1 MATANGQ
8 INAPAMNAKENPRS
22 EHIGTLMKMTQF
34 HKKQIVRD
42 LPFVGSRLCHAM
54 RKWQIIPAI
63 SRHYRDLMTII
74 IAEQSRANID
84 AFIPT

>member
-63 SRHYRDLMTII
+63 SRHYRDPLTII
-74 IAEQSRANID
+74 IAEQRGAHTD
-84 AFIPT
+84 TFIPT